1 MPSTT
6 PIDLSDAFAHDT
18 TKQAQRRA
26 FLKRN
31 RLDPM
36 DLVELVKAI
45 RVRAA
50 QPGSPAGSTC
60 TAPAMCKP
68 LFDFADRDAANA
80 WRAIDDRVM
89 GGISRSTLRHDLSL
103 IHI

>member
-18 TKQAQRRA
+18 TKQTQRRA

-50 QPGSPAGSTC
+50 QFRFP
-60 TAPAMCKP
+60 
-68 LFDFADRDAANA
+68 
-80 WRAIDDRVM
+80 
-89 GGISRSTLRHDLSL
+89 SR
-103 IHI
+103 

>member
-1 MPSTT
+1 MRNCSKAVEATFARRQTAMPSTT

-18 TKQAQRRA
+18 TKQTQRRA

-50 QPGSPAGSTC
+50 QFRFP
-60 TAPAMCKP
+60 
-68 LFDFADRDAANA
+68 
-80 WRAIDDRVM
+80 
-89 GGISRSTLRHDLSL
+89 SR
-103 IHI
+103 